1 MCNNLFTLLTPQIY
15 KIMVTYKIT
24 YLDVTHNRRVSF
36 SDAIG
41 VKESYM
47 PLDMFI
53 ASIAII
59 AKYPLDYP
67 CVQITTRSGKL
78 KIKSNV
84 IFTAPCVSRS

>member
-1 MCNNLFTLLTPQIY
+1 
-15 KIMVTYKIT
+15 MVGYKIT
-24 YLDVTHNRRVSF
+24 YLDVTSGKRVSF
-36 SDAIG
+36 SDSLG

-47 PLDMFI
+47 PLDMFM

-84 IFTAPCVSRS
+84 IFTAPCVPRS